1 MQMEPEEE
9 DAASIVRAEGLCSPE
24 PAAFA
29 ALRDETR
36 EIWPG
41 GAHMVSGAQQ
51 GLLLHTLVRL
61 SRAARV
67 LEVGCFTGYATLWM
81 ALGLAEGG
89 TLLSLERDDRC
100 AAVAQRHLD
109 LSGVGDRVELRV
121 GDALH
126 SLEALADDEGPFDL
140 VFLDADKKRCTQ
152 YYELLMARGLLHPH
166 SLVLV
171 DNVLWKGHVLDRLD
185 APPMS
190 DAVAASLDGPTRR
203 STALRD
209 ALHGFSMHAAADSRV
224 RQLMLPLRDGLTWVQ
239 PAAAWEH
246 EGQGEEAQGE
256 QGQRGGGEAAGGEAA
271 GGEAAGGEAGGGE
284 AGGEAADST
293 GAPAAGVAVA
303 SGIASGDAVAAVG
316 NDPRLRA
323 YLNLVGS
330 AAPAKISASR
340 EALTEEDGGQS
351 DLDDCGEGGGALRG
365 RLLHTLVRLSRAAR
379 VLEVGCFT
387 GCATL
392 WMALGLAEGGTLL
405 SLERDDRCAAV
416 AQRHLDLSG
425 VGDRV
430 ELRVGDA
437 LHSLEALAD
446 HAAVRQGKEP
456 GTEGDAAGPF
466 DVVVWHCGRSQ
477 TDCEDAPRKLL
488 DSVLGCVSPNGVL
501 VLSQPPPSQQAGAGD
516 VICGAVASDPA
527 LCVVTLP
534 SPDGD
539 GAMLSLIS
547 RSVV

>member
-67 LEVGCFTGYATLWM
+67 LEVGCFTGY
-81 ALGLAEGG
+81 
-89 TLLSLERDDRC
+89 
-100 AAVAQRHLD
+100 
-109 LSGVGDRVELRV
+109 
-121 GDALH
+121 
-126 SLEALADDEGPFDL
+126 
-140 VFLDADKKRCTQ
+140 
-152 YYELLMARGLLHPH
+152 
-166 SLVLV
+166 
-171 DNVLWKGHVLDRLD
+171 
-185 APPMS
+185 
-190 DAVAASLDGPTRR
+190 
-203 STALRD
+203 
-209 ALHGFSMHAAADSRV
+209 
-224 RQLMLPLRDGLTWVQ
+224 
-239 PAAAWEH
+239 
-246 EGQGEEAQGE
+246 
-256 QGQRGGGEAAGGEAA
+256 
-271 GGEAAGGEAGGGE
+271 
-284 AGGEAADST
+284 
-293 GAPAAGVAVA
+293 
-303 SGIASGDAVAAVG
+303 
-316 NDPRLRA
+316 
-323 YLNLVGS
+323 
-330 AAPAKISASR
+330 
-340 EALTEEDGGQS
+340 
-351 DLDDCGEGGGALRG
+351 
-365 RLLHTLVRLSRAAR
+365 
-379 VLEVGCFT
+379 
-387 GCATL
+387 ATL